1 MEVITVDNGENFKFP
16 KVTIMENGELK
27 FEIEKEDSIVE
38 IKKEDLIVK
47 EPSKLKKDCIKYITS
62 CTAT

>member
-27 FEIEKEDSIVE
+27 FEIE
-38 IKKEDLIVK
+38 
-47 EPSKLKKDCIKYITS
+47 EPVIENKNNLKKDCIKYITS